1 MEKPKYDISR
11 YEKKDKTLCKYEFQ
25 QTAKDII
32 KEFGVIKPYD
42 KIIFK
47 WAKKNCLYLKAKA
60 SNLRESAEYKG
71 DDIATYGSL
80 LTYLLT
86 KK

>member
-1 MEKPKYDISR
+1 MEKPKYDASR
-11 YEKKDKTLCKYEFQ
+11 YEKKDDKLCATFWQ

-32 KEFGVIKPYD
+32 SEFGVIKPYD

-47 WAKKNCLYLKAKA
+47 WAKKNCTFLKAKA
-60 SNLRESAEYKG
+60 NNLRESAEYKG
-71 DDIATYGSL
+71 EDISTYGSL